1 MVKRRK
7 VLIMGAAGRDFHNF
21 NMVYRGD
28 PHYEVAAF
36 TAAQIPFIERRTYP
50 PELAGSLYPEGIPI
64 FPEEDLDMLI
74 GKYGVEQVVF
84 AYSDVSHE
92 DVMHK
97 ASLCLSLGAD
107 FIFLGPDRTML
118 ESRVPVI
125 SVCAVRTGC
134 GKSGITRY
142 ILGLLKEK
150 GIVPVA
156 IRHPMPYCDLTKG
169 RVQRFSKMKDLDD
182 QSCTIEE
189 REEFEPLIEAGVTA
203 YAGVDYE
210 VILKDVEKSAGVIV
224 WDGGNN
230 DMPFIRPGLEIVVLD
245 PHRPGH
251 EMSFHPGEANLRRAD
266 IAVINKVDT
275 AESEK
280 VAAVERNIRM
290 VNPAAVI
297 VYTASPISVELP
309 GKIEGRK
316 VLVVEDGPTL
326 THGGMAYGAGYLA
339 AEKYAAGE
347 VVDPRPYAVGS
358 IRQTFERYPGMNKV
372 LPAMGYAPEQMR
384 ELKETIEQSPCDLV
398 IIATP
403 IDLRRLLN
411 LEKDSVR
418 VGYEIKELDGMEL
431 KGCIEGFVDSHFHTV
446 KRAAERQDSSRSS

>member
-1 MVKRRK
+1 MVKKRK

-28 PHYEVAAF
+28 PDYEVAAF

-50 PELAGSLYPEGIPI
+50 PELAGPLYPEGIPI
-64 FPEEDLDMLI
+64 FPEEDLEALI
-74 GKYGVEQVVF
+74 RKHGIEQVVF

-118 ESRVPVI
+118 DSKVPVI

-134 GKSGITRY
+134 GKSGVTRY
-142 ILGLLKEK
+142 ILGLLKK
-150 GIVPVA
+150 RGLVPVA
-156 IRHPMPYCDLTKG
+156 IRHPMPYCDLIKE
-169 RVQRFSKMKDLDD
+169 RVQRFRNMEDLDG

-189 REEFEPLIEAGVTA
+189 REEFEPLIQAGVIA

-210 VILKDVEKSAGVIV
+210 MILKDAEKKAGVIV

-251 EMSFHPGEANLRRAD
+251 EMSYHPGEANLRRAD

-275 AESEK
+275 ADGEK
-280 VAAVERNIRM
+280 VAAVEKNIRS
-290 VNPAAVI
+290 VNPGAII
-297 VYTASPISVELP
+297 VHTASPISVDLP

-326 THGGMAYGAGYLA
+326 THGGMAYGAGFLA
-339 AEKYAAGE
+339 AEKYSALE
-347 VVDPRPYAVGS
+347 IVDPRPYAVGS
-358 IRQTFERYPGMNKV
+358 IRKTFDRYPGTQNV

-384 ELKETIEQSPCDLV
+384 ELKETIERSPCDLV

-403 IDLRRLLN
+403 IDLRRLLD

-418 VGYEIKELDGMEL
+418 VSYEIKEQDGKEL
-431 KGCIEGFVDSHFHTV
+431 KGCIEGFVDSHFHAV
-446 KRAAERQDSSRSS
+446 KHAGRKNLSRFS